1 MSKRCLPSSKNAMSV
16 RRIDGGAVIKNGD
29 DDLRHSRNV
38 FSWSVKDAIDENVE
52 NVDVRDGDT

>member
-1 MSKRCLPSSKNAMSV
+1 MSV